1 MGLMTT
7 MRNKGGLLVGII
19 GFAIVAFLAGDV
31 IVSGRN
37 IFGDGQNEIGNV
49 NGESIEYTAFQSGI
63 GRTCQRTW
71 CEDDGHG

>member
-1 MGLMTT
+1 MTT

-37 IFGDGQNEIGNV
+37 IFGDGQNEIVIV
-49 NGESIEYTAFQSGI
+49 NGDFFFQAEDGI
-63 GRTCQRTW
+63 RDHSR
-71 CEDDGHG
+71 